1 LGDAIDR
8 GHTAQWRR
16 ISAISPLTRCTPG
29 GKAGEGNH
37 AIWLLGHLSFI
48 EGNLASA
55 HVRRAEPGRALGAA
69 FCARHQAEVDA
80 NKYPSFDEVLKT
92 FRDLRARNLKLLDE
106 IGDSGLDRVPKSP
119 PPGFEQLMKTFG
131 HTFLLITLHNM
142 MHNGEIAGTP
152 AAWLCSTPSCEW
164 WQQDET

>member
-1 LGDAIDR
+1 MELTG
-8 GHTAQWRR
+8 GHTAQLAEDLRN
-16 ISAISPLTRCTPG
+16 SPLTRNTPG

-55 HVRRAEPGRALGAA
+55 LFGEPNPVERWAPLFAPGTRP
-69 FCARHQAEVDA
+69 EVDA

-92 FRDLRARNLKLLDE
+92 FRDLHARNVKLLDE
-106 IGDSGLDRVPKSP
+106 IGESGLDRVPKSP

-142 MHNGEIAGTP
+142 MHNGEIADARRVAGFKP
-152 AAWLCSTPSCEW
+152 FM
-164 WQQDET
+164 

>member
-1 LGDAIDR
+1 MQSIELIRWAMELTG
-8 GHTAQWRR
+8 GHTAQLAEDLRN
-16 ISAISPLTRCTPG
+16 SPLTRNTPG

-55 HVRRAEPGRALGAA
+55 LFGEPNPVERWAPLFAPGTKP
-69 FCARHQAEVDA
+69 EVDA

-142 MHNGEIAGTP
+142 MHNGEIADARRVAGFKP
-152 AAWLCSTPSCEW
+152 FM
-164 WQQDET
+164 

>member
-1 LGDAIDR
+1 VQSIELIRWAMELTG
-8 GHTAQWRR
+8 GHTAQLAEDLRN
-16 ISAISPLTRCTPG
+16 SPLTRNTPG

-55 HVRRAEPGRALGAA
+55 LFGEPNPVERWAPLFAPGTRP
-69 FCARHQAEVDA
+69 EVDA

-142 MHNGEIAGTP
+142 MHNGEIADARRVAGFKP
-152 AAWLCSTPSCEW
+152 FM
-164 WQQDET
+164 